1 MQYDSSILWIQNPEE
16 IYKNLL
22 YLFFETGRVKM
33 KGTVNSCKKQLFR
46 DIQLDMTIQNL
57 VESVLYKQ
65 LIMGD

>member
-1 MQYDSSILWIQNPEE
+1 MQYDSSILRIQNPEE